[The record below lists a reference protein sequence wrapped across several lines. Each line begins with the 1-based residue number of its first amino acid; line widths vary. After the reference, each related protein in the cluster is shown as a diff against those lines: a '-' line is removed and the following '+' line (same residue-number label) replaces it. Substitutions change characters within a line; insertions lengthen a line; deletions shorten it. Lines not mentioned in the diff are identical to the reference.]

1 MQVLLNTSS
10 PIMIITLTIL
20 VALIIFISKKSENGV
35 LLIISMALILFLL
48 IYHSIYLDSL
58 ASDQSALISQA
69 YHCLAVDLVLLLI
82 SFISFLWIDDIIAKD
97 KKLKSYDDSLSWF
110 WDKI

>member
-1 MQVLLNTSS
+1 MQVFLNTSS
-10 PIMIITLTIL
+10 PIIIIILTLL
-20 VALIIFISKKSENGV
+20 VALIILLSRKSENGV
-35 LLIISMALILFLL
+35 FLILSMAVIIGLL
-48 IYHSIYLDSL
+48 IYHSVYLDGL
-58 ASDQSALISQA
+58 ASDQDTLISQT

-82 SFISFLWIDDIIAKD
+82 LFISFLWIDDIVAKD

>member
-10 PIMIITLTIL
+10 PVIIIALTLL
-20 VALIIFISKKSENGV
+20 VALIVLISKKSETGV
-35 LLIISMALILFLL
+35 LLIVSMVLILCLL
-48 IYHSIYLDSL
+48 IYHSVYLDNL
-58 ASDQSALISQA
+58 TPDQDVLISQA

-82 SFISFLWIDDIIAKD
+82 SLISFLWIDDIIAKD